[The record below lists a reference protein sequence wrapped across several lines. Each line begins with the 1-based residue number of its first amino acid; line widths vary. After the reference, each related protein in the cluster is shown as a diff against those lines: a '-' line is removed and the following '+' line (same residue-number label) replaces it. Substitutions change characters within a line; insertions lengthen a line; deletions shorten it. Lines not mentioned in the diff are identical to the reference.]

1 MKKSIFLL
9 SALTTLLFAFKSF
22 KTSTY
27 TVDTDKSAITWIGR
41 KVTGEHNG
49 TIKLASGLLVATENN
64 LKSGNFKLD
73 MNTITCADLSGEYG
87 DKLLGH
93 LKSEDFFSV
102 EKNPYSTFTITKISK
117 VASNTANITG
127 DLTIK
132 GIKNSITFPATISF
146 SGNTVVAE
154 AKKVLVDRTKYDI
167 RYGSKSFFDKIG
179 DKAIDDEFELSI
191 KLVATKF
198 K

>member
-9 SALTTLLFAFKSF
+9 SAITALLFAFKSF

-49 TIKLASGLLVATENN
+49 TIKLASGLLVATDNN

-73 MNTITCADLSGEYG
+73 MNTITCADLSGEYA

-117 VASNTANITG
+117 VVSNTANITG

-132 GIKNSITFPATISF
+132 GIKNSITFPATINF
-146 SGNTVVAE
+146 SGNTIVAE